1 MPSGKRDGRD
11 NMAIESLRALM
22 EAGENQDLCDIVIH
36 SDCVDRGVTKEA
48 SFEKM
53 RALYAAIRR
62 ARAGYDPA
70 LRSASGM
77 VGGDGAKMRA
87 YVQSGKT
94 ICGDYIGQVIAQ
106 ALEMGESNACMKCI
120 VAAPTA
126 GSCGVLPAVLLPL
139 WRSGSYNEEAI
150 CRALYV
156 SAGFGQVVAARATL
170 AGAEGGCQAEVGAAS
185 AMAAAALVELRG
197 GTAEQCAEA
206 FAMALTNLEGLVCD
220 PVAGLV
226 EIPCIKRNV
235 IGAMNAVSCA
245 DMALAGVVGH
255 IPADEVIDAMAEVG
269 AAMSN
274 DLRETGIGGLAGTP
288 TGKAIRDIVQM
299 QG

>member
-1 MPSGKRDGRD
+1 MAYSSVNAMLNVSRQNNQPLWDVILQSDLLESGLTRPQSLAEMHHLWQVMVQTSD
-11 NMAIESLRALM
+11 NYCGA
-22 EAGENQDLCDIVIH
+22 D
-36 SDCVDRGVTKEA
+36 
-48 SFEKM
+48 
-53 RALYAAIRR
+53 
-62 ARAGYDPA
+62 
-70 LRSASGM
+70 RSASGFA
-77 VGGDGAKMRA
+77 GGDAAKVAEAEARGQLLTGGYLAQVMA
-87 YVQSGKT
+87 EALKT
-94 ICGDYIGQVIAQ
+94 AEC
-106 ALEMGESNACMKCI
+106 NACMKRI

-139 WRSGSYNEEAI
+139 WRSGNYNEEAI

-170 AGAEGGCQAEVGAAS
+170 AGAEGGCQAEVGAAG

>member
-1 MPSGKRDGRD
+1 MAYSSVKAMLNVSRQNNQPLWDVILQSDLLESGLTRPQSLAEMHHLWQVMVQTSD
-11 NMAIESLRALM
+11 NYCGA
-22 EAGENQDLCDIVIH
+22 D
-36 SDCVDRGVTKEA
+36 
-48 SFEKM
+48 
-53 RALYAAIRR
+53 
-62 ARAGYDPA
+62 
-70 LRSASGM
+70 RSASGFA
-77 VGGDGAKMRA
+77 GGDAAKVAEAEARGQLLTGGYLAQVMA
-87 YVQSGKT
+87 EALKT
-94 ICGDYIGQVIAQ
+94 AEC
-106 ALEMGESNACMKCI
+106 NACMKRI

-170 AGAEGGCQAEVGAAS
+170 AGAEGGCQAEVG

>member
-1 MPSGKRDGRD
+1 MSFLSCEEMLAAARSQKISLAEAVLRSDLE
-11 NMAIESLRALM
+11 ESRLTEAHSRA
-22 EAGENQDLCDIVIH
+22 A
-36 SDCVDRGVTKEA
+36 
-48 SFEKM
+48 M
-53 RALYAAIRR
+53 RHLWQVMQATSQE
-62 ARAGYDPA
+62 YDPTQ
-70 LRSASGM
+70 RSRSGLS
-77 VGGDGAKMRA
+77 GGDAAKVEQAWQQGRLLGDDYLA
-87 YVQSGKT
+87 AVTAEALKT
-94 ICGDYIGQVIAQ
+94 AEC
-106 ALEMGESNACMKCI
+106 NACMKRI

-269 AAMSN
+269 AAMSCAKPASAA
-274 DLRETGIGGLAGTP
+274 LPAPRRERRSGILCRCRADAQHQN
-288 TGKAIRDIVQM
+288 K
-299 QG
+299 

>member
-1 MPSGKRDGRD
+1 MAYSSVKAMLNVSRQNNQPLWDVILQSDLLESGLTRPQSLAEMHHLWQVMVQTSD
-11 NMAIESLRALM
+11 NYCGA
-22 EAGENQDLCDIVIH
+22 D
-36 SDCVDRGVTKEA
+36 
-48 SFEKM
+48 
-53 RALYAAIRR
+53 
-62 ARAGYDPA
+62 
-70 LRSASGM
+70 RSASGFA
-77 VGGDGAKMRA
+77 GGDAAKVAEAEAR
-87 YVQSGKT
+87 
-94 ICGDYIGQVIAQ
+94 GQ
-106 ALEMGESNACMKCI
+106 LLTG
-120 VAAPTA
+120 
-126 GSCGVLPAVLLPL
+126 GVLPAVLLPL

>member
-1 MPSGKRDGRD
+1 MAYSSVNAMLNVSRQNNQPLWDVILQSDLLESGLTRPQSLAEMHHLWQVMVQTSD
-11 NMAIESLRALM
+11 NYCGA
-22 EAGENQDLCDIVIH
+22 D
-36 SDCVDRGVTKEA
+36 
-48 SFEKM
+48 
-53 RALYAAIRR
+53 
-62 ARAGYDPA
+62 
-70 LRSASGM
+70 RSASGFA
-77 VGGDGAKMRA
+77 GGDAAKVAEAEARGQLLTGGYLAQVMA
-87 YVQSGKT
+87 EALKT
-94 ICGDYIGQVIAQ
+94 AEC
-106 ALEMGESNACMKCI
+106 NACMKRI

-139 WRSGSYNEEAI
+139 WRSGNYNEEAI

>member
-1 MPSGKRDGRD
+1 MAYSSVKAMLNVSRQNNQPLWDVILQSDLLESGLTRPQSLAEMHHLWQVMVQTSD
-11 NMAIESLRALM
+11 NYCGA
-22 EAGENQDLCDIVIH
+22 D
-36 SDCVDRGVTKEA
+36 
-48 SFEKM
+48 
-53 RALYAAIRR
+53 
-62 ARAGYDPA
+62 
-70 LRSASGM
+70 RSASGFA
-77 VGGDGAKMRA
+77 GGDAAKVAEAEARGQLLTGGYLAQVMA
-87 YVQSGKT
+87 EALKT
-94 ICGDYIGQVIAQ
+94 AEC
-106 ALEMGESNACMKCI
+106 NACMKRI

-126 GSCGVLPAVLLPL
+126 GSCGVLPAVRLPV
-139 WRSGSYNEEAI
+139 WRSGNYNEEAI

>member
-1 MPSGKRDGRD
+1 MAYSSVNAMLNVSRQNNQPLWDVILQSDLLESGLTRPQSLAEMHHLWQVMVQTSD
-11 NMAIESLRALM
+11 NYCGA
-22 EAGENQDLCDIVIH
+22 D
-36 SDCVDRGVTKEA
+36 
-48 SFEKM
+48 
-53 RALYAAIRR
+53 
-62 ARAGYDPA
+62 
-70 LRSASGM
+70 RSASGFA
-77 VGGDGAKMRA
+77 GGDAAKVAEAEARGQLLTGGYLA
-87 YVQSGKT
+87 QVAEALKT
-94 ICGDYIGQVIAQ
+94 AEC
-106 ALEMGESNACMKCI
+106 NACMKRI

>member
-1 MPSGKRDGRD
+1 MAYSSVKAMLNVSRQNNQPLWDVILQSDLLESGLTRPQSLAEMHHLWQVMVQTSD
-11 NMAIESLRALM
+11 NYCGA
-22 EAGENQDLCDIVIH
+22 D
-36 SDCVDRGVTKEA
+36 
-48 SFEKM
+48 
-53 RALYAAIRR
+53 
-62 ARAGYDPA
+62 
-70 LRSASGM
+70 RSASGFA
-77 VGGDGAKMRA
+77 GGDAAKVAEAEARGQLLTGGSLAQVMA
-87 YVQSGKT
+87 EALKT
-94 ICGDYIGQVIAQ
+94 AEC
-106 ALEMGESNACMKCI
+106 NACMKRI